1 MRYIANKILIKKT
14 FTLYSRSIT
23 YKGPMDFDA
32 DHKDTGIKEKATI
45 GLVFMFQPLTDIY
58 TQPVTVVASKGSI
71 ICTELAKL
79 MIKCIILLEHARAN
93 VHHIVS
99 YQIKT
104 NRKMWTE
111 LEVSEKMTLPKIVLP
126 LR

>member
-1 MRYIANKILIKKT
+1 
-14 FTLYSRSIT
+14 
-23 YKGPMDFDA
+23 MDFDA
-32 DHKDTGIKEKATI
+32 DHKDTGLKEKATS

-79 MIKCIILLEHARAN
+79 MIKCIILLERARAN

-99 YQIKT
+99 YQIKA
-104 NRKMWTE
+104 NRKMWSE
-111 LEVSEKMTLPKIVLP
+111 LEVSEKNDTSKNCSSPP
-126 LR
+126 LSIKRKTYIFWQVVSFQK